1 MVFFYYC
8 WMEVVKGSYNLVG
21 IEDIKTALSL
31 ISLYVIRSL
40 NILSF
45 TLYHETFLSLAS
57 FCHHFIHRSFCHS
70 PFLLFAL
77 FFYSSLCH
85 PSLFVLLINYFF
97 HSFCH
102 SPLFIVICSLCHSL
116 FYNLFFCCSIRCF
129 CHFLF
134 FSWHPFWYFFN
145 CLFVISHLLFSRC
158 HSHFLSFALWP
169 LLFLAHPFLSFAFYF
184 VDLFGVWQK
193 AIRTF
198 CHSFFC

>member
-1 MVFFYYC
+1 MKTLRQLFHWFRFMSSDLWTFCHLHFTMKPFCHWRHFVITLSIDLFVIHPFCYSLSFF
-8 WMEVVKGSYNLVG
+8 
-21 IEDIKTALSL
+21 IHHF
-31 ISLYVIRSL
+31 VIR
-40 NILSF
+40 
-45 TLYHETFLSLAS
+45 
-57 FCHHFIHRSFCHS
+57 
-70 PFLLFAL
+70 LFL
-77 FFYSSLCH
+77 FFWLTIFFTV
-85 PSLFVLLINYFF
+85 FVIRPF
-97 HSFCH
+97 S
-102 SPLFIVICSLCHSL
+102 LFIVICSLCHSL

-134 FSWHPFWYFFN
+134 FSWYPFWYFFN